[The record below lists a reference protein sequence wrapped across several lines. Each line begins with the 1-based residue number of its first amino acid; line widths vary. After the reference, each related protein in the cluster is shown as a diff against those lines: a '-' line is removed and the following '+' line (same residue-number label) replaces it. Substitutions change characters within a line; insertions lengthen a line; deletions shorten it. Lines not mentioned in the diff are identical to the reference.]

1 MKYLSTRGRVSGLSF
16 CEAVSMGLGSDG
28 GLLVPERIPFIGRN
42 IRDLSGTSYSELAFE
57 IFKLYIDDIPELDLR
72 KIVDKSYSNFS
83 DPKVTPLVKVDE
95 DYILELF
102 HGPTLAFKDI
112 ALQFLGNV
120 FEHILNQQNTFLN
133 VLGATSGDTGSA
145 AIAGLK
151 GKKNIN
157 VFIMFPEGRT
167 SSVQE
172 KQMTTVMDSNIH
184 SIAIDGSFD
193 DCQSLLK
200 EVFRDLSFKKE
211 LKLGAVNSVNWARV
225 LAQTV
230 YYFSIYIQLGMPKSF
245 QVAVPTGNF
254 GNIFSAYIAKQMG
267 LPIERLIL
275 ATNQN
280 DILHRFFETG
290 LYRRGEVCFTSSPAM
305 DIQVAS
311 NFERYLFYVYRSSR
325 VKFRQFINSFESS
338 GAARIDLSDLPDN
351 NDGFITSSVSDL
363 ETIKRIRSTYD
374 RTGYILDPHTAVG
387 LDAGFRKRKNKV
399 PLVTLATAH
408 PAKFPSL
415 LLKALPEVQVLHP
428 IIELLEGLP
437 TRKEHLENDSSAL
450 KEFIKTVNH

>member
-1 MKYLSTRGRVSGLSF
+1 
-16 CEAVSMGLGSDG
+16 
-28 GLLVPERIPFIGRN
+28 
-42 IRDLSGTSYSELAFE
+42 
-57 IFKLYIDDIPELDLR
+57 
-72 KIVDKSYSNFS
+72 
-83 DPKVTPLVKVDE
+83 
-95 DYILELF
+95 
-102 HGPTLAFKDI
+102 
-112 ALQFLGNV
+112 
-120 FEHILNQQNTFLN
+120 
-133 VLGATSGDTGSA
+133 
-145 AIAGLK
+145 
-151 GKKNIN
+151 
-157 VFIMFPEGRT
+157 
-167 SSVQE
+167 
-172 KQMTTVMDSNIH
+172 
-184 SIAIDGSFD
+184 
-193 DCQSLLK
+193 
-200 EVFRDLSFKKE
+200 
-211 LKLGAVNSVNWARV
+211 
-225 LAQTV
+225 
-230 YYFSIYIQLGMPKSF
+230 MPKAF

-290 LYRRGEVCFTSSPAM
+290 LYRRGKVCVTSSPAM

-325 VKFRQFINSFESS
+325 VKFRRFINSFESS

-387 LDAGFRKRKNKV
+387 LDAGFRKRKNKL

-415 LLKALPEVQVLHP
+415 LLEALPEVRVMHP

-437 TRKEHLENDSSAL
+437 TRKEHLENDPSAL

>member
-1 MKYLSTRGRVSGLSF
+1 
-16 CEAVSMGLGSDG
+16 MGLGSDG

-42 IRDLSGTSYSELAFE
+42 IRDLGGTSYSELAFE

-157 VFIMFPEGRT
+157 VFIMFPEGKT

-230 YYFSIYIQLGMPKSF
+230 YYFSIYIQLGMPKAF

-325 VKFRQFINSFESS
+325 VKFRQFINSLNQ
-338 GAARIDLSDLPDN
+338 A
-351 NDGFITSSVSDL
+351 
-363 ETIKRIRSTYD
+363 
-374 RTGYILDPHTAVG
+374 
-387 LDAGFRKRKNKV
+387 V
-399 PLVTLATAH
+399 PLGSICRTSRIIMMDSLH
-408 PAKFPSL
+408 RLFP
-415 LLKALPEVQVLHP
+415 
-428 IIELLEGLP
+428 
-437 TRKEHLENDSSAL
+437 T
-450 KEFIKTVNH
+450 